1 MVNDANP
8 QLAQD
13 KQRVVRREAGVRTS
27 SWRAFTGT
35 LKRDLLLVFRR
46 RSDIV
51 NPLLFFT
58 IAVTLFPL
66 GISPESDFLAQI
78 AAGVLWVA
86 ALLATLLSLDS
97 LFQQDMADGSLE
109 QLVISP
115 HPLAVM
121 VLSKVLVH
129 WLVTGLPLTLL
140 APLLGVMM
148 FLPDDGFGI
157 LFLSLLL
164 GTPTLSLVGA
174 IGAALTVGLRR
185 TGVLMTLL
193 ILPLYIPVLIFGTG
207 SVIAAV
213 NGMAV
218 AGHLAIMGAMFMTAL
233 VLAPL
238 AAGAALRI
246 SLNG

>member
-1 MVNDANP
+1 M
-8 QLAQD
+8 D
-13 KQRVVRREAGVRTS
+13 KTGTEQVSINNIGETGSQVST
-27 SWRAFTGT
+27 WRAFTGT

-51 NPLLFFT
+51 NPLLFFS

-66 GISPESDFLAQI
+66 GISPEPQFLSEI

-115 HPLAVM
+115 HPLSVL

-140 APLLGVMM
+140 APLLAVMM
-148 FLPDDGFGI
+148 FLPDEGFGI
-157 LFLSLLL
+157 LFITLLL
-164 GTPTLSLVGA
+164 GTPTLSLIGA

-185 TGVLMTLL
+185 TGVLLTLL

-207 SVIAAV
+207 AVTAAT
-213 NGMAV
+213 NGIDV
-218 AGHLAIMGAMFMTAL
+218 LGHLAILGAMFMIAL
-233 VLAPL
+233 VMAPL
-238 AAGAALRI
+238 AAGAALKI

>member
-1 MVNDANP
+1 M
-8 QLAQD
+8 QS
-13 KQRVVRREAGVRTS
+13 EIRTS
-27 SWRAFTGT
+27 SWRAFIGT

-46 RSDIV
+46 RSDVV

-66 GISPESDFLAQI
+66 GISPESEFLAEI
-78 AAGVLWVA
+78 APGVLWVA

-148 FLPDDGFGI
+148 FLPDDGYST
-157 LFLSLLL
+157 LFTGLLL
-164 GTPTLSLVGA
+164 GTPTLSLIGA

-207 SVIAAV
+207 AVISAV
-213 NGMAV
+213 NGLAV
-218 AGHLAIMGAMFMTAL
+218 AGHLAILGAMFMTAL
-233 VLAPL
+233 VMAPL

>member
-1 MVNDANP
+1 MTSDSCKSTTEPKGMHNRL
-8 QLAQD
+8 Q
-13 KQRVVRREAGVRTS
+13 TS

-58 IAVTLFPL
+58 ITVTLFPL
-66 GISPESDFLAQI
+66 GISPESEFLARI
-78 AAGVLWVA
+78 AGGVLWVA

-115 HPLAVM
+115 HPLALM

-140 APLLGVMM
+140 APLLAVMM
-148 FLPDDGFGI
+148 FLPEEGFGV
-157 LFLSLLL
+157 LFLTLLI
-164 GTPTLSLVGA
+164 GTPTLSLIGA

-207 SVIAAV
+207 AVTTAV
-213 NGMAV
+213 NGIPV
-218 AGHLAIMGAMFMTAL
+218 AGHLAILGAMLMSAL
-233 VLAPL
+233 VVAPL

>member
-1 MVNDANP
+1 MTEP
-8 QLAQD
+8 QTELSAI
-13 KQRVVRREAGVRTS
+13 S
-27 SWRAFTGT
+27 SWRAFIGT
-35 LKRDLLLVFRR
+35 FKRDLLLVFRR

-66 GISPESDFLAQI
+66 GISPDAVFLAQI

-115 HPLAVM
+115 HPLAVL

-140 APLLGVMM
+140 APLLAVMM
-148 FLPDDGFGI
+148 FLPDAGFST
-157 LFLSLLL
+157 LFISLLL
-164 GTPTLSLVGA
+164 GTPTLSLIGA

-207 SVIAAV
+207 AVISASQ
-213 NGMAV
+213 GMAV
-218 AGHLAIMGAMFMTAL
+218 TGHLAILGALFLVAL
-233 VLAPL
+233 VSAPL
-238 AAGAALRI
+238 AAGAALKI

>member
-1 MVNDANP
+1 MMNDATP
-8 QLAQD
+8 RLAQK
-13 KQRVVRREAGVRTS
+13 KQHIIRREEGMQVS
-27 SWRAFTGT
+27 SWHAFTGT

-46 RSDIV
+46 RSDVV
-51 NPLLFFT
+51 NPLLFFS

-66 GISPESDFLAQI
+66 GISPEPDFLAQI
-78 AAGVLWVA
+78 AAGVLWVS

-121 VLSKVLVH
+121 VLAKVLVH

-140 APLLGVMM
+140 APMLAVMM
-148 FLPDDGFGI
+148 FLPEEGYST
-157 LFLSLLL
+157 LFLTLLL

-207 SVIAAV
+207 AVVSAV

-218 AGHLAIMGAMFMTAL
+218 AGHLAIMGAMLMTAL
-233 VLAPL
+233 VMAPL

>member
-1 MVNDANP
+1 MQTDSNAI
-8 QLAQD
+8 
-13 KQRVVRREAGVRTS
+13 S
-27 SWRAFTGT
+27 SWRAFIGT
-35 LKRDLLLVFRR
+35 FKRDLLLVFRR

-66 GISPESDFLAQI
+66 GISPDAVFLAQI

-115 HPLAVM
+115 HPLAVL

-140 APLLGVMM
+140 APLLAVMM
-148 FLPDDGFGI
+148 FLPDAGFGT
-157 LFLSLLL
+157 LFISLLL
-164 GTPTLSLVGA
+164 GTPTLSLIGA

-207 SVIAAV
+207 AVISASQ
-213 NGMAV
+213 GMAV
-218 AGHLAIMGAMFMTAL
+218 TGHLAILGALFLVAL
-233 VLAPL
+233 VSAPL
-238 AAGAALRI
+238 AAGAALKI

>member
-1 MVNDANP
+1 MANDKHSLRITDKYSP
-8 QLAQD
+8 Q
-13 KQRVVRREAGVRTS
+13 VISVS

-46 RSDIV
+46 RSDVV

-58 IAVTLFPL
+58 IVVTLFPL
-66 GISPESDFLAQI
+66 GISPESEFLAQI

-140 APLLGVMM
+140 APLLAVMM
-148 FLPDDGFGI
+148 FLPDEGYST
-157 LFLSLLL
+157 LFLTLLM

-207 SVIAAV
+207 AVISAV

-218 AGHLAIMGAMFMTAL
+218 AGHLAIMGAMLMVAL
-233 VLAPL
+233 VMAPL

>member
-1 MVNDANP
+1 MTDVTDS
-8 QLAQD
+8 Q
-13 KQRVVRREAGVRTS
+13 VS

-35 LKRDLLLVFRR
+35 LQRDLLLVIRR

-51 NPLLFFT
+51 NPLLFFS
-58 IAVTLFPL
+58 IAVSLFPL
-66 GISPESDFLAQI
+66 GISPESEFLSQI

-115 HPLAVM
+115 HPLPVL

-140 APLLGVMM
+140 APLLAVMM
-148 FLPDDGFGI
+148 FLPDEGFST
-157 LFLSLLL
+157 LFITLLL
-164 GTPTLSLVGA
+164 GTPTLSLIGA
-174 IGAALTVGLRR
+174 IGAALTVGLRK
-185 TGVLMTLL
+185 TGVLLTLL

-207 SVIAAV
+207 AVTAAT
-213 NGMAV
+213 NGMSV
-218 AGHLAIMGAMFMTAL
+218 SGHLAILGAMFMVAL
-233 VLAPL
+233 IMAPL
-238 AAGAALRI
+238 AAGAALKI

>member
-1 MVNDANP
+1 MANDKHSLRVTDKYSP
-8 QLAQD
+8 Q
-13 KQRVVRREAGVRTS
+13 VISVS

-46 RSDIV
+46 RSDVV

-58 IAVTLFPL
+58 IVVTLFPL
-66 GISPESDFLAQI
+66 GISPESEFLAQI

-140 APLLGVMM
+140 APLLAVMM
-148 FLPDDGFGI
+148 FLPDEGYST
-157 LFLSLLL
+157 LFLTLLM

-207 SVIAAV
+207 AVISAV

-218 AGHLAIMGAMFMTAL
+218 AGHLAIMGAMLMVAL
-233 VLAPL
+233 VMAPL

>member
-1 MVNDANP
+1 MDKTGTEQISANTIGEVKS
-8 QLAQD
+8 Q
-13 KQRVVRREAGVRTS
+13 VST
-27 SWRAFTGT
+27 WRAFTGT

-51 NPLLFFT
+51 NPLLFFS

-66 GISPESDFLAQI
+66 GISPEPEFLSEI

-115 HPLAVM
+115 HPLSVL

-140 APLLGVMM
+140 APLLAVMM
-148 FLPDDGFGI
+148 FLPDEGFGT
-157 LFLSLLL
+157 LFITLLL
-164 GTPTLSLVGA
+164 GTPTLSLIGA

-185 TGVLMTLL
+185 TGVLLTLL

-207 SVIAAV
+207 AVTAAT
-213 NGMAV
+213 NGMDV
-218 AGHLAIMGAMFMTAL
+218 LGHLAILGAMFMVAL
-233 VLAPL
+233 VMAPL
-238 AAGAALRI
+238 AAGAALKI

>member
-1 MVNDANP
+1 MVGNQAP
-8 QLAQD
+8 QALG
-13 KQRVVRREAGVRTS
+13 EIS

-46 RSDIV
+46 RSDVV

-66 GISPESDFLAQI
+66 GISPESEFLAQI
-78 AAGVLWVA
+78 AAGVLWVS

-121 VLSKVLVH
+121 VLAKVLVH

-140 APLLGVMM
+140 APLLAVMM
-148 FLPDDGFGI
+148 FLPDAGYGT
-157 LFLSLLL
+157 LFLTLLI
-164 GTPTLSLVGA
+164 GTPTLSLIGA

-207 SVIAAV
+207 AVISAV

-218 AGHLAIMGAMFMTAL
+218 AGHLAILGAIFMMAL
-233 VLAPL
+233 VMAPL